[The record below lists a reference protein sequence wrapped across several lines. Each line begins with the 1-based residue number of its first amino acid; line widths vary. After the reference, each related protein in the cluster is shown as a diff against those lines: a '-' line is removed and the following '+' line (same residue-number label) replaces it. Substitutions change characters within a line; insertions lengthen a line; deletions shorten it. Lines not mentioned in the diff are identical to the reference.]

1 MRRKLTVALSA
12 IAMALAVALPAAA
25 APPAGV
31 GGGGV
36 PDGIECQ
43 QRGIGTLIELGLIDD
58 VAANGIYVVELE
70 TTVPFKTVLELH
82 RTQPEL
88 FQTGGV
94 SVLIP
99 GPGGEPVAVA
109 ATWCDGI

>member
-1 MRRKLTVALSA
+1 MRRKLTVAISA

-43 QRGIGTLIELGLIDD
+43 QLGIGTLIELGVVDD
-58 VAANGIYVVELE
+58 VASNGIYVVELDA
-70 TTVPFKTVLELH
+70 TIPFRTVLELH

-94 SVLIP
+94 TVLVP
-99 GPGGEPVAVA
+99 GVGEVP
-109 ATWCDGI
+109 ATWCDEI

>member
-1 MRRKLTVALSA
+1 MRRKLTVAMSA

-43 QRGIGTLIELGLIDD
+43 QLGIGTLIELGVVDD
-58 VAANGIYVVELE
+58 VASNGIYVVELDA
-70 TTVPFKTVLELH
+70 TVPFRTVLELH
-82 RTQPEL
+82 RTQPGL

-94 SVLIP
+94 SVLVP
-99 GPGGEPVAVA
+99 GIGVVA

>member
-1 MRRKLTVALSA
+1 MRKKLTVALSA
-12 IAMALAVALPAAA
+12 IALALAVALPAAA
-25 APPAGV
+25 APPAGA
-31 GGGGV
+31 GDGGV

-58 VAANGIYVVELE
+58 VASNGIFVVELE
-70 TTVPFKTVLELH
+70 TTVPLKTVLELH

-88 FQTGGV
+88 FQTGGI
-94 SVLIP
+94 SVLVP
-99 GPGGEPVAVA
+99 GVGQVA